1 MFAFVKKLLGKK
13 TDSGP
18 VESKSSSA
26 ASAAPEKAA
35 SSSAA
40 VSAVQG
46 GTSRLTRAEV
56 SARTPAPPPQTPPV
70 DPSASLKLSLLG
82 IVDLL
87 PKELK
92 PTKAVGDIASVQIA
106 VPLSLV
112 AGQLSSGCVRISFG
126 ELKQFAPQGFF
137 TIAGSDDKQID
148 LPLQEILPQV
158 TASLFTRR
166 EGQQA
171 VYVPEDVT
179 NVFSARGGT
188 LAPTNKPSAC
198 SASMPSSQPQAAVPS
213 TAKPAAGPANPVA
226 QAGSPGRPNPASGST
241 TMYFKR
247 PGAGANPSAKTA
259 DPAKPASP
267 AVGNTAPA
275 TAKSA
280 ATPASQPSRPA
291 GAPGTAAPVKPAA
304 VTPPATPAPAAE
316 PAPPVSKPIAAP
328 NLLAALKP
336 GAPVTAAPSGG
347 KQTKPADPIPGPAP
361 IPVSARSSSV
371 APGKPAAAPAVQ
383 PSAPASAATAS
394 DERRV
399 SIPLSKLSPTWP
411 ESIQVEIA
419 TWQIGGASLSLPVSQ
434 VEAALR
440 QGRVSYSWSSIL
452 EQLEQGAGGGK
463 ESAAGDTVL
472 DLSLS
477 VVAPAFLAA
486 RQNAPARASSSIDAT
501 IPDLF
506 QSAKPSE
513 AVPAA
518 PTPAAAPAAAPAK
531 PAPKASAPAA
541 GKPAHGLTMKSPAA
555 APAVPAVAPSAPAA
569 DPHAGEF
576 LSIPVAMVDDSW
588 LEPIKAELAK
598 TKMPGLKIQIPY
610 EEVNRGLK
618 SGKLEYPWKQ
628 VRAWIQP
635 ALASNLAGD
644 HSEKPVTL
652 PLKVVAPMFLGHF
665 KPGKAG
671 KKADISQDIPD
682 LFSGG
687 SSAPAEIATTTATPE
702 TTASPAASTEASGNA
717 EAAPASGS
725 GSYSTTQ
732 FFRKP
737 PTDIGELFGQPGKR
751 HWSPQEIVQGTTR
764 IRGVA
769 GAVIAMQDGLLVAA
783 QLQNPWRPEATA
795 AFLPQIYSR
804 LNQYLNELNAGGLRS
819 VTLDTPSGRLLVFS
833 SGIIY
838 FAVVTKP
845 DETVPIAAIE
855 LIVGELGRHSK

>member
-13 TDSGP
+13 TETGP
-18 VESKSSSA
+18 VETKT
-26 ASAAPEKAA
+26 AAPASVTPEKTAPP
-35 SSSAA
+35 SAGGTP
-40 VSAVQG
+40 VQG
-46 GTSRLTRAEV
+46 ATSRLTRAEV
-56 SARTPAPPPQTPPV
+56 SARTSAPPPPPV
-70 DPSASLKLSLLG
+70 AADPNATLKLSLLG
-82 IVDLL
+82 IVDFL

-92 PTKAVGDIASVQIA
+92 PTKAVGDIASVQIE
-106 VPLSLV
+106 VPLCLV

-126 ELKQFAPQGFF
+126 ELKQLAPQGFF
-137 TIAGSDDKQID
+137 TVSGSDDKLVD
-148 LPLQEILPQV
+148 LPLQEILPQI
-158 TASLFTRR
+158 TNAMFTRR

-188 LAPTNKPSAC
+188 VAPTNKPSAF
-198 SASMPSSQPQAAVPS
+198 AGTAPASQPQATPAPASKSAAAPS
-213 TAKPAAGPANPVA
+213 NPVT
-226 QAGSPGRPNPASGST
+226 QAGSPGRPNPANGST

-247 PGAGANPSAKTA
+247 PGAGATPAAKTA
-259 DPAKPASP
+259 EPAKAAGSPVGNSAP
-267 AVGNTAPA
+267 AV
-275 TAKSA
+275 AK
-280 ATPASQPSRPA
+280 
-291 GAPGTAAPVKPAA
+291 
-304 VTPPATPAPAAE
+304 PATPAPAQPSRPAAAPGTPVKPAVAATPAAPPAAAE
-316 PAPPVSKPIAAP
+316 PTPPVSKPIAAP

-336 GAPVTAAPSGG
+336 GAPTAPAPA
-347 KQTKPADPIPGPAP
+347 TAKPKAAGPIPGPAP
-361 IPVSARSSSV
+361 ITVSARS
-371 APGKPAAAPAVQ
+371 APPAAPVKPGPAPA
-383 PSAPASAATAS
+383 SAPASASADDRT
-394 DERRV
+394 V
-399 SIPLSKLSPTWP
+399 SISLSKVSGTWP
-411 ESIQVEIA
+411 EAVQSEIA
-419 TWQIGGASLSLPVSQ
+419 AWQIGAACVVLPVSQ

-440 QGRVSYSWSSIL
+440 QGRVSYSWSAIL
-452 EQLEQGAGGGK
+452 EHLDQGAGEGK
-463 ESAAGDTVL
+463 QSSAGDTVL
-472 DLSLS
+472 DFPLS

-486 RQNAPARASSSIDAT
+486 RQAAPAKTSTAIDAT

-506 QSAKPSE
+506 QAAKASDSS
-513 AVPAA
+513 PAA
-518 PTPAAAPAAAPAK
+518 PAAAAPAAASAK
-531 PAPKASAPAA
+531 AAPKAPAPAA
-541 GKPAHGLTMKSPAA
+541 AKPAHGLSMK
-555 APAVPAVAPSAPAA
+555 SAPAATPSTPAAPTAAPVA
-569 DPHAGEF
+569 DPHAGEV

-598 TKMPGLKIQIPY
+598 TKIPGLKLQIPY

-618 SGKLEYPWKQ
+618 AGKLEYPWKQ
-628 VRAWIQP
+628 IRAWIQP

-665 KPGKAG
+665 KPGKGG
-671 KKADISQDIPD
+671 KKADIAQDIPD

-687 SSAPAEIATTTATPE
+687 SSAQPEIATTA
-702 TTASPAASTEASGNA
+702 AAPAAAPAPGPVA
-717 EAAPASGS
+717 EVAATAEPAAASGS

-751 HWSPQEIVQGTTR
+751 HWSPQEIVQGTAR
-764 IRGVA
+764 IKGVA

-783 QLQNPWRPEATA
+783 HLQSPWRPEATA

-804 LNQYLNELNAGGLRS
+804 LNQYLQELNTGDLKS
-819 VTLDTPSGRLLVFS
+819 VTLDTPSGRLLVYT